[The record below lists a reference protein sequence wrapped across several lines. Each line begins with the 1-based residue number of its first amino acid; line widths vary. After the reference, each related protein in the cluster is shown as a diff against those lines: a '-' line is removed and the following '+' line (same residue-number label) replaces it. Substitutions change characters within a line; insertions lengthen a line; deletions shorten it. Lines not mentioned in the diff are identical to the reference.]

1 MLSITATVS
10 RASCY
15 AARSRDT
22 YNVTEY
28 NPQNTHQRAHRPACH
43 DKTHRER
50 TYSISQ
56 SQLTAVS
63 RAHNEQPT
71 TSQLNTIVPRTHDRC
86 RLRYSRRQRKSISSC
101 LFIHS
106 FVLRSGRHVCGW
118 VAVVLWEQM
127 GGRNTR
133 REGGWTTHDDSDT
146 HQSVSRRAGRRSIH
160 VYPMMHRLTDRQS
173 DEWST
178 QPGRCLH

>member
-28 NPQNTHQRAHRPACH
+28 SPQNTHQRAHRPACH

-71 TSQLNTIVPRTHDRC
+71 EH
-86 RLRYSRRQRKSISSC
+86 YSTAHSRQMSLA
-101 LFIHS
+101 LFTETEKEY
-106 FVLRSGRHVCGW
+106 F
-118 VAVVLWEQM
+118 
-127 GGRNTR
+127 
-133 REGGWTTHDDSDT
+133 
-146 HQSVSRRAGRRSIH
+146 
-160 VYPMMHRLTDRQS
+160 
-173 DEWST
+173 
-178 QPGRCLH
+178 